1 MKTIKKFTFLV
12 FLSALGIVLTN
23 STTVSEDLL
32 SDLKQREQAEV
43 AYEAEMK
50 RQRIANVIVKITAAD
65 FARRKATK
73 ESFGIDFYGHEAF
86 LARLGNFESSNDY
99 TRVNSY
105 GYMGKYQ
112 FGRATLR
119 AINLDVP
126 KKVFLHSPELQEEAM
141 RRLLKAN
148 AHTLR
153 HYIKRYEGKIFRGV
167 RVTKSG
173 VLAAAHLGG
182 AGNVIKWFRYGTPFE
197 DAYGTSI
204 QTYMIIFRGYNLEI

>member
-12 FLSALGIVLTN
+12 FLSTIGIILSN
-23 STTVSEDLL
+23 YTTVGDDLFL
-32 SDLKQREQAEV
+32 DLKQREEADAV
-43 AYEAEMK
+43 HEAEMK
-50 RQRIANVIVKITAAD
+50 RQRIADVIVKINAAD

-73 ESFGIDFYGHEAF
+73 ESFGIDFYGHDAF
-86 LARLGNFESSNDY
+86 LARLGNFESNNDY
-99 TRVNSY
+99 TRVNTY
-105 GYMGKYQ
+105 GYMGRYQ
-112 FGRATLR
+112 FGRAALK
-119 AINLDVP
+119 AVKLDVP
-126 KKVFLHSPELQEEAM
+126 KKVFLNSPILQEEAM

-153 HYIKRYEGKIFRGV
+153 HYIKRHDGKVFRGV

-182 AGNVIKWFRYGTPFE
+182 AGNVIKWFKYGTPFE

-204 QTYMIIFRGYNLEI
+204 QTYMIIFRGYNLDI

>member
-1 MKTIKKFTFLV
+1 MKTMKKFIFLV
-12 FLSALGIVLTN
+12 FLSSLGIVLSNYTL
-23 STTVSEDLL
+23 VGDELVL
-32 SDLKQREQAEV
+32 DLKQREEADAV
-43 AYEAEMK
+43 HEAEMK
-50 RQRIANVIVKITAAD
+50 RQRIADVIVKITAAD

-112 FGRATLR
+112 FGRATLK

-126 KKVFLHSPELQEEAM
+126 KKVFLNSPKLQEEAIK
-141 RRLLKAN
+141 RLLKAN
-148 AHTLR
+148 AYTLR
-153 HYIKRYEGKIFRGV
+153 HYIKRYDGKIFRGV

-204 QTYMIIFRGYNLEI
+204 QTYMIIFRGYNLDI